1 MAEIV
6 VRYEDKVIERVVTEK
21 KRLSIGRTSDNDIVL
36 ENRGVSRRHATI
48 EINPNDSVIID
59 NESLNGT
66 FVNNRR
72 VEEQVLQSE
81 DVITIGKY
89 TLTYRSDTPH
99 ETKATDLD
107 GTMVLSTRRQ
117 KEMLETD
124 EQYRDISRRAG
135 GCAVLVGEDGTVP
148 AEVKL
153 GHTSV
158 TFGKAPFVTVKVKG
172 WFIPDIQAT
181 IAYENGQY
189 IVTNVGG
196 RGKTKVNGEAM
207 DECSLKNG
215 DLLQI
220 GKSIFRFVAG
230 VGVAA

>member
-48 EINPNDSVIID
+48 EVNPQDPVIID

-72 VEEQVLQSE
+72 VEEQVLNNE

-89 TLTYRSDTPH
+89 TLTFRADTPH
-99 ETKATDLD
+99 DTKPSDLD
-107 GTMVLSTRRQ
+107 GTMVLSTKRQ
-117 KEMLETD
+117 KEMLEAD
-124 EQYRDISRRAG
+124 EKWSDISRRAG
-135 GCAVLVGEDGTVP
+135 GGAVLVGEGDTQP

-153 GHTSV
+153 GDTAV
-158 TFGKAPFVTVKVKG
+158 TFGKAPFVSVKVKG
-172 WFIPDIQAT
+172 WFIPDIQAS
-181 IAYENGQY
+181 ISRENGQY
-189 IVTNVGG
+189 ILTNVSG
-196 RGKTKVNGEAM
+196 RGRTKLNGDAVDEA
-207 DECSLKNG
+207 SLKNG
-215 DLLQI
+215 DLVQI
-220 GKSIFRFVAG
+220 GKSIFRFIAG
-230 VGVAA
+230 VGTAA

>member
-48 EINPNDSVIID
+48 EVNPQDTVIID

-72 VEEQVLQSE
+72 VEEQILNNE

-89 TLTYRSDTPH
+89 TLTFRADTPH
-99 ETKATDLD
+99 DTKPSDLD

-117 KEMLETD
+117 KEMLEAD
-124 EQYRDISRRAG
+124 EKWSDISRRAG
-135 GCAVLVGEDGTVP
+135 GGAVLVGEGGTEP

-153 GHTSV
+153 GDAAV
-158 TFGKAPFVTVKVKG
+158 TFGKAPFVSVKVKG
-172 WFIPDIQAT
+172 WFIPDIQAS
-181 IAYENGQY
+181 ISRENGQY
-189 IVTNVGG
+189 ILTNVSG
-196 RGKTKVNGEAM
+196 RGRTKLNGDAVDEAT
-207 DECSLKNG
+207 LKNG
-215 DLLQI
+215 DLVQI
-220 GKSIFRFVAG
+220 GKSIYRFIAG
-230 VGVAA
+230 VGAAA